1 MDSSNDTVAEKLFA
15 LTNRRDAENTDQLKE
30 QLAAYINELIIKDF
44 PSLIQ
49 LLYRIDV
56 DEKKLKNIL
65 QQQQHTDAAIVI
77 SELIIER
84 QMRKKE
90 MKQRSEKPGD
100 TNEDELW

>member
-15 LTNRRDAENTDQLKE
+15 LTNRLDAENTEQLKE
-30 QLAAYINELIIKDF
+30 QLTAYINELIIKDF

-65 QQQQHTDAAIVI
+65 QQQQHTDAAIVM
-77 SELIIER
+77 SDLIIER

>member
-1 MDSSNDTVAEKLFA
+1 MDSSNDTVAERLFT
-15 LTNRRDAENTDQLKE
+15 LTNSLNAENTEQLKE
-30 QLAAYINELIIKDF
+30 QLTAYINDLIINDF
-44 PSLIQ
+44 PSLVQ

-65 QQQQHTDAAIVI
+65 QQQQHKDAATII

-90 MKQRSEKPGD
+90 MKQRFQKPGD

>member
-1 MDSSNDTVAEKLFA
+1 MDSSNDTVAEKLLA
-15 LTNRRDAENTDQLKE
+15 LTNSLNAENTEQLKG
-30 QLAAYINELIIKDF
+30 QLAVYINDLIIKDF
-44 PSLIQ
+44 PSLVQ

-90 MKQRSEKPGD
+90 MKQRFKKPGD

>member
-1 MDSSNDTVAEKLFA
+1 MDSSNDIVAEKLFA
-15 LTNRRDAENTDQLKE
+15 LANTLNAENTAQLKE
-30 QLAAYINELIIKDF
+30 QLTAYINDLIIKDF
-44 PSLIQ
+44 PSLVQ

-65 QQQQHTDAAIVI
+65 QKQQHTDAAIVI

-90 MKQRSEKPGD
+90 MKQRFKKPGD
-100 TNEDELW
+100 TSEDELW